1 MLIYLC
7 RYIYGCVLS
16 HVQLCDPMDCVTHW
30 ASLSMGML
38 QARILECVAML
49 SSRVSSQPRSPT
61 WQADSLPSDLPG
73 KPKNTEVSSL
83 ALLQEIF
90 QIQELNW
97 GLLICRWIL
106 YYLGEG
112 NGNPLQY
119 SCLENPMDGGAW

>member
-83 ALLQEIF
+83 ALLQEISPT
-90 QIQELNW
+90 QGLNL
-97 GLLICRWIL
+97 GLLHCRQTL
-106 YYLGEG
+106 YHLSHQGSSQNMYT
-112 NGNPLQY
+112 Y
-119 SCLENPMDGGAW
+119 TYFSKKF

>member
-1 MLIYLC
+1 MSNSVI
-7 RYIYGCVLS
+7 
-16 HVQLCDPMDCVTHW
+16 PWTVTHQ
-30 ASLSMGML
+30 ASLSMGIL
-38 QARILECVAML
+38 QARILEWVAML

-61 WQADSLPSDLPG
+61 WQVDSLPSDPPE

-83 ALLQEIF
+83 SLLQGIF
-90 QIQELNW
+90 PIQELNR

-119 SCLENPMDGGAW
+119 FCLENPMDGGAW